1 MEPSCVKPNAD
12 DIYKYSFFQIGV
24 IKKTKTTYKTIISE
38 LK

>member
-1 MEPSCVKPNAD
+1 MQMISTS
-12 DIYKYSFFQIGV
+12 ISFFQIGV